1 MIRRA
6 ALAALALLL
15 LAAAAR
21 AAAPRF
27 WRLEGTEAFLG
38 GELENLSVDSD
49 ARLRLGPGVRT
60 LFDPEAPNGWC
71 VVSDD
76 QGVLYVGTGNEGR
89 VYRIDGEEGRVVFDA
104 DELEVYAVAVGPDG
118 RLYAGTSPDG
128 AVYVVEADGKARSVF
143 DPPEHYVWA
152 LAFDAE
158 DRLVVATGGDE
169 GRVYRLGADG
179 KAETLLTSAETHVLS
194 LAVDDAGRVFAGS
207 SPGGIVYRIDAGG
220 KVFVLL
226 DSAFREIKALAV
238 GGDGAVYAAAVNGGQ
253 ASAPPAASPPA
264 AGAGG
269 EAAAPTAQVTVSESF
284 AVVPPAGGAP
294 VAVSTVTSAPSA
306 TPRGALLR
314 IVPGETNERL
324 WTSTEDVPHAL
335 VSTEDGVL
343 VGTGDKGK
351 LYRVTGEGA
360 WTLLASVR
368 AQQITG
374 LVARPNVALVTA
386 NPARVVAL
394 SAETA
399 AEGTFVSEVK
409 DAEATAAWGR
419 LRWEGHVPPG
429 GEVRLE
435 TRSGNTSTPDTTWAP
450 WTPVSPGS
458 PVAGIRSEGARF
470 LQVRLTLAAGDGASP
485 EIEALSAAYLQRNL
499 RPRVTSITVHPPGE
513 AFQKP
518 IAVSGEPEILGL
530 EPDPFQGPGAD
541 RPSASSFPSNAPVTA
556 FSRKL
561 QQKGLQTLA
570 WNAEDPNGDALVYDV
585 EYRAL
590 GDARWRA
597 LRGGLTE
604 AVLAWDTTAVP
615 DGRYVVRVTAS
626 DAPDNPPS
634 LALTGHEDSTSF
646 QVDNAPP
653 TLAASLVEGEGTIR
667 ATARDVGSPI
677 RKLEISV
684 DAGRW
689 QEVYPTDGI
698 NDSTEE
704 AYEFPIPGGAGPG
717 PHVVVLRVADRL
729 GNVATGR
736 VDVP

>member
-6 ALAALALLL
+6 VFAAAALLL
-15 LAAAAR
+15 VVAAAR

-27 WRLEGTEAFLG
+27 WRLEGTTAFLE
-38 GELENLSVDSD
+38 GELENLSLDSD
-49 ARLRLGPGVRT
+49 ARLQLGPGART
-60 LFDPEAPNGWC
+60 LFDPEAPNAWC
-71 VVSDD
+71 VASDD

-104 DELEVYAVAVGPDG
+104 DELEVYALAVGPEG

-128 AVYVVEADGKARSVF
+128 AVYVVGADGSARAVF
-143 DPPEHYVWA
+143 DPPERYVWA
-152 LAFDAE
+152 LAFDAAG
-158 DRLVVATGGDE
+158 RLVVATGGDE
-169 GRVYRLGADG
+169 GRVYRVEPDG
-179 KAETLLTSAETHVLS
+179 DAETLLTSAETHVLS
-194 LAVDDAGRVFAGS
+194 LAVDGLGRVFAGS
-207 SPGGIVYRIDAGG
+207 SPGGIVYRIDASGQ
-220 KVFVLL
+220 VFVLL
-226 DSAFREIKALAV
+226 DSTFREIKALAV
-238 GGDGAVYAAAVNGGQ
+238 GGDGAVYAAAVNGGP
-253 ASAPPAASPPA
+253 APPPPPPSPPPAA
-264 AGAGG
+264 AGAS
-269 EAAAPTAQVTVSESF
+269 AAAPTAQVTVTESF

-294 VAVSTVTSAPSA
+294 AAVTTVASAPSA

-314 IVPGETNERL
+314 VDPGGTTERL
-324 WTSTEDVPHAL
+324 WSSTDDVPHAL
-335 VSTEDGVL
+335 LATDQGVL
-343 VGTGDKGK
+343 VGTGDEGK
-351 LYRVTGEGA
+351 VYRVTGEGA

-368 AQQITG
+368 TRQVTG
-374 LVARPNVALVTA
+374 LVARPDGPQALVTS
-386 NPARVVAL
+386 NPARVLAL
-394 SAETA
+394 DRETA

-409 DAEATAAWGR
+409 DAEAAAAWGR

-429 GEVRLE
+429 SEVRLE
-435 TRSGNTSTPDTTWAP
+435 TRSGNTSTPDTTWGP
-450 WTPVSPGS
+450 WTPVAPGS
-458 PVAGIRSEGARF
+458 PVARIRSESARF

-485 EIEALSAAYLQRNL
+485 VIEALSAAYLQRNL

-513 AFQKP
+513 VFQKP
-518 IAVSGEPEILGL
+518 ISVSGEPEILGL
-530 EPDPFQGPGAD
+530 EPDPLEGPGAA
-541 RPSASSFPSNAPVTA
+541 RRAPSAAPVTA

-561 QQKGLQTLA
+561 QQKGLQTFA

-585 EYRAL
+585 QYRAL
-590 GDARWRA
+590 GDQRWRP

-615 DGRYVVRVTAS
+615 DGRYLVRVTAS

-634 LALTGHEDSTSF
+634 LALAAHDDSTSF

-653 TLAASLVEGEGTIR
+653 TLDASLGEGTIR

-677 RKLEISV
+677 RKLETSV

-698 NDSTEE
+698 NDSMEE
-704 AYEFPIPGGAGPG
+704 VYEFPIPAGAGAG

-729 GNVATGR
+729 GNVATSR